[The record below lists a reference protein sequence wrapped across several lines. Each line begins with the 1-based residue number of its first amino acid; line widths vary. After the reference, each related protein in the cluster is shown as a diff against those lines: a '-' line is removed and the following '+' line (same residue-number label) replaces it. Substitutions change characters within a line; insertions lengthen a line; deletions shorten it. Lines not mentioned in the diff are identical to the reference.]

1 MITTA
6 PILVS
11 NTYIGINNDTE
22 ENNNRHKPQYNYNI
36 SLLKFQVI
44 IK

>member
-11 NTYIGINNDTE
+11 STYIGINNDTE
-22 ENNNRHKPQYNYNI
+22 ENNNRQYNYNI